1 MTRVA
6 RGLGLGLTVAAAAVI
21 VVVAFLWLGPGRELY
36 FNTASASVLFDEQ
49 GVIDVY
55 ELVSPAVVEVST
67 SRGAGGDLRGSGGGS
82 GFVIDSEGHI
92 VTNNHVVA
100 SATSVK
106 VRFIDGT
113 SADAEVLGRNPA
125 GDQALLKVDL
135 SAVAG
140 ITPVVLGD
148 SSALRPGQM
157 AIAIGNPFGLEGSV
171 TVGVVSALGRDP
183 PSSVGRRIPNVIQ
196 TDALI
201 NPGNSGGP
209 LLDSNGAVVGIN
221 TAIQVSPLG
230 GANRGIGFA
239 VPVNDLKEAL
249 PDLKAG
255 NVLRPPW
262 IGIRAAD
269 VDGELADRLG
279 LGVDRGAYV
288 TGVMAGSPA
297 EDAGLVESGIGARGR
312 PAAGGDVIIAVDGAG
327 VDTTAELIA
336 ELNGKQPGDRVTLT
350 VVRGGETIDVQVT
363 LGEWPQETRVLERRR
378 TLPDRGSGERGPFSE
393 RFHFRLPDR
402 DGLQG
407 HIPEDLLDR
416 LFCRDRGGG
425 GKSLENCRGPF
436 RK

>member
-113 SADAEVLGRNPA
+113 SAAAEVLGRNPA
-125 GDQALLKVDL
+125 GDQALLKVDP

-171 TVGVVSALGRDP
+171 TVGVVSALGRDL
-183 PSSVGRRIPNVIQ
+183 PSSVGRRIPNVI
-196 TDALI
+196 
-201 NPGNSGGP
+201 
-209 LLDSNGAVVGIN
+209 
-221 TAIQVSPLG
+221 
-230 GANRGIGFA
+230 
-239 VPVNDLKEAL
+239 
-249 PDLKAG
+249 
-255 NVLRPPW
+255 
-262 IGIRAAD
+262 
-269 VDGELADRLG
+269 
-279 LGVDRGAYV
+279 
-288 TGVMAGSPA
+288 
-297 EDAGLVESGIGARGR
+297 
-312 PAAGGDVIIAVDGAG
+312 
-327 VDTTAELIA
+327 
-336 ELNGKQPGDRVTLT
+336 
-350 VVRGGETIDVQVT
+350 
-363 LGEWPQETRVLERRR
+363 
-378 TLPDRGSGERGPFSE
+378 
-393 RFHFRLPDR
+393 
-402 DGLQG
+402 
-407 HIPEDLLDR
+407 
-416 LFCRDRGGG
+416 
-425 GKSLENCRGPF
+425 
-436 RK
+436 